1 MGECP
6 LPPVQLNVQQSIRS
20 QSSEL
25 LAAAIDLWWR
35 RQESRFLAQHTQHL
49 ELDVKL
55 APLQANPSNPQ
66 CWS

>member
-25 LAAAIDLWWR
+25 LAAAIDLRRR

-49 ELDVKL
+49 ELDV
-55 APLQANPSNPQ
+55 
-66 CWS
+66 